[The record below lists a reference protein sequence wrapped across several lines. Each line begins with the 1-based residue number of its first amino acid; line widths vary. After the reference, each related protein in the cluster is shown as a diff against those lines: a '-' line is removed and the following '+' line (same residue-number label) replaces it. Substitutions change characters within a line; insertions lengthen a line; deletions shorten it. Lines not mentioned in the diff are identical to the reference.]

1 MPTIEFSGRGAG
13 RRVSIVVAKFND
25 FVTDRLLAGALAALD
40 RAGVGADAVT
50 IVRVPGAFEIPIAAQ
65 HAAKSGRFDA
75 VVCLGCLIR
84 GETPPRRI
92 YWADV
97 DRVRELHGP
106 AYQLSLRHLL
116 PGPYLP
122 HTLVRGETVLEVLAR
137 PGMRVVLRQALV
149 DGYDSLKE
157 DVLRLI
163 SKTAEVDL
171 HGRWWRE

>member
-1 MPTIEFSGRGAG
+1 MERTYRASNGVFIYALF
-13 RRVSIVVAKFND
+13 
-25 FVTDRLLAGALAALD
+25 LAL
-40 RAGVGADAVT
+40 
-50 IVRVPGAFEIPIAAQ
+50 
-65 HAAKSGRFDA
+65 DA
-75 VVCLGCLIR
+75 VVLGWDAAGRLRHGAPISGVVEILLALVCAGCAIALVWRYGRVSVIVTPDALLIR

>member
-1 MPTIEFSGRGAG
+1 MERTYRASNGVFLYTLFLALDTLVLGWDGVGRLRRGLPLSGVVLVLLAVICAACAIALLWRWGRVRVIITPDALLVRGEAPV
-13 RRVSIVVAKFND
+13 RRV
-25 FVTDRLLAGALAALD
+25 
-40 RAGVGADAVT
+40 
-50 IVRVPGAFEIPIAAQ
+50 
-65 HAAKSGRFDA
+65 
-75 VVCLGCLIR
+75 
-84 GETPPRRI
+84 

-97 DRVRELHGP
+97 DRVRELRGP

-122 HTLVRGETVLEVLAR
+122 HTLLRGETVLEVLAR

-149 DGYDSLKE
+149 DGYGSLKE